1 MRVLLAGATG
11 ETGLELLR
19 ILIESGHV
27 VRVLVRSESIPKLRG
42 EKGSFEIHSG
52 DVTRADTLAG
62 CCAQVD
68 AVISTITRTS
78 RSLTH
83 EQVDYAGNLAL
94 LREAERAGCRSFIY
108 VSSVGAGSAPDVPT
122 LREKGRFEKALQASS
137 LRWFI
142 VRPSALFQDMD
153 RIFEQSAKG
162 TVTLFGTGEQLC
174 TPMAEEDLAAFVVAN
189 LEGPCG
195 LVTVGGPE
203 TLSLRQV
210 GELCLA
216 VRGMPPRVRY
226 LPLWLFTAVV
236 GMVRLVS
243 PASWP
248 VVRFVQYV
256 FTTDNQADEVGAR
269 TLQEHFRERLAGQA
283 RHAARSSLY
292 RS

>member
-19 ILIESGHV
+19 TLREHGHH
-27 VRVLVRSESIPKLRG
+27 VRVLVRPESVGKL
-42 EKGSFEIHSG
+42 GSQEGDFSIHQG
-52 DVTRADTLAG
+52 DVTQAPSLAG
-62 CCAQVD
+62 CCTGID
-68 AVISTITRTS
+68 AVISTVTRTS
-78 RSLTH
+78 PEFTH
-83 EQVDYAGNLAL
+83 EQVDYAGNLNL
-94 LREAERAGCRSFIY
+94 LREAEREGVKSFIY

-122 LREKGRFEKALQASS
+122 LREKGRFEQALQASS

-153 RIFEQSAKG
+153 RIFEQAAGG
-162 TVTLFGTGEQLC
+162 TVTLFGSGDQLC
-174 TPMAEEDLAAFVVAN
+174 TPMAEDDLAAYIAAN
-189 LEGPCG
+189 LEGLPG

-210 GELCLA
+210 GELCLQ

-226 LPLWLFTAVV
+226 LPLWLFAAVV
-236 GMVRLVS
+236 GLIRILS
-243 PASWP
+243 PARWP

-256 FTTDNQADEVGAR
+256 FTTDNAAAEVGQR
-269 TLQEHFRERLAGQA
+269 TLSEHFRTRLAGQA